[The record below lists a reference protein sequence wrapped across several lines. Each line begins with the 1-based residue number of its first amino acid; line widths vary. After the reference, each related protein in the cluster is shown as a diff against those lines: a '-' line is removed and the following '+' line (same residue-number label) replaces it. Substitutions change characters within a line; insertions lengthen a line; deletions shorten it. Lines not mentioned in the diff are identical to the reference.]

1 MKKFKN
7 NFAYGAAALLFGA
20 MTFSA
25 CSSSDD
31 VENDPNPTFDGKAV
45 KTQFAI
51 SIPAGGQQTRVA
63 GGTVQSGG
71 ATDFRGLSNIRLI
84 PFSATVG
91 TAFENDAILLADIGK
106 TGDLNNNAKFYS
118 DVAVPIGTTRF
129 LFYAEATPFSADKDN
144 GALEAANDDLT
155 TGLLEGKNIDDF
167 KFKHKQINSTANT
180 NIQGYLVGILD
191 AVVGSFNGLT
201 DPNDVAALDNLKKTK
216 VGSSSAIKAVMKDI
230 YNTVSTGATA
240 VKTEIEK
247 YFVPSSDFAYKT
259 DATGYVTNADNY
271 PGYLGIPEGAAQVK
285 YNNDNNSFAYE
296 ITGAEQQFGTYV
308 FPASL
313 YYWVN
318 SEIGAGNATHSKDWT
333 GSTTADWNT
342 FVTSSTNYPDNS
354 VSSTTQSIV
363 LKSPVQYAVSQLVYN
378 VKFGEGP
385 ILDKASHPVDVLN
398 GSGNA
403 NFKLKGILIG
413 GQKAVD
419 YKFVQLS
426 GETERTIYDA
436 SIGGTL
442 QDVTT
447 ATDGNNY
454 YSLTL
459 QTEKRAE
466 NANEGNQKIV
476 SIALEMV
483 NNSGAAFTGK
493 DNEII
498 PDGGTFYLRGELRT
512 KSGDPNEYVFEQD
525 HKTVAN
531 ITISSLASAEYTIPD
546 LRKTELELGL
556 YVDLKW
562 QEGLTY
568 DVVIE

>member
-7 NFAYGAAALLFGA
+7 KNLAYRAAVLLVGVI
-20 MTFSA
+20 TFSA
-25 CSSSDD
+25 CSSDEE
-31 VENDPNPTFDGKAV
+31 VVNVNPSFDGKSV

-51 SIPAGGQQTRVA
+51 SIPAGGQSKTRVSQDVA
-63 GGTVQSGG
+63 QGQDNPV
-71 ATDFRGLSNIRLI
+71 FRGMSNIRLI
-84 PFSATVG
+84 PFSTTNGV
-91 TAFENDAILLADIGK
+91 TFENDAIILTDIAN
-106 TGDLNNNAKFYS
+106 TNDLERNAKFYS
-118 DVAVPIGTTRF
+118 DVAVPIGTNRF
-129 LFYAEATPFSADKDN
+129 WFYAEATRGSGAEDKDN
-144 GALEAANDDLT
+144 GALDVNSGLT
-155 TGLLEGKNIDDF
+155 TGLLNGKNISDF
-167 KFKHKQINSTANT
+167 KFQHRQINATPTTGIEN
-180 NIQGYLVGILD
+180 YLVGILNE
-191 AVVGSFNGLT
+191 VVASFGT
-201 DPNDVAALDNLKKTK
+201 PTIPGDVAAFESLKKTN

-230 YNTVSTGATA
+230 YNAVSINDVKNKIEEYFDSGAD
-240 VKTEIEK
+240 
-247 YFVPSSDFAYKT
+247 DFAYKT
-259 DATGYVTNADNY
+259 SATGYVTNADNY
-271 PGYLGIPEGAAQVK
+271 PDCLGIPEGAAQVK
-285 YNNDNNSFAYE
+285 YNNNSFAYE

-318 SEIGAGNATHSKDWT
+318 SEIGAGNATHSDDWT
-333 GSTTADWNT
+333 GSTTSDWNT
-342 FVTSSTNYPDNS
+342 FVTSNTNYPEHS

-363 LKSPVQYAVSQLVYN
+363 LKNPVQYAVSQLVYN
-378 VKFGEGP
+378 VHFNAEQV
-385 ILDKASHPVDVLN
+385 LDKASHPINVMA
-398 GSGNA
+398 GGNA

-419 YKFVQLS
+419 YKFEQLS
-426 GETERTIYDA
+426 DETERTIYDA

-466 NANEGNQKIV
+466 NANEDNQKIV

-512 KSGDPNEYVFEQD
+512 KLYDSNEYVFEQD

-556 YVDLKW
+556 YVDLEW
-562 QEGLTY
+562 REGLTY

>member
-7 NFAYGAAALLFGA
+7 KNLAYRAAVLLVGVI
-20 MTFSA
+20 TFSA
-25 CSSSDD
+25 CSSDEE
-31 VENDPNPTFDGKAV
+31 VVNVNPSFDGKSV

-51 SIPAGGQQTRVA
+51 SIPAGGQSKTRVSQNVA
-63 GGTVQSGG
+63 QGQ
-71 ATDFRGLSNIRLI
+71 DNPEFRGMSNIRLI
-84 PFSATVG
+84 PFSATNG
-91 TAFENDAILLADIGK
+91 ATFENDAIILTDIAN
-106 TGDLNNNAKFYS
+106 TNDLERNAKFYS
-118 DVAVPIGTTRF
+118 DVAVPIGTNLF
-129 LFYAEATPFSADKDN
+129 WFYAEATRGSGAEDKDN
-144 GALEAANDDLT
+144 GALDVNSGLT

-167 KFKHKQINSTANT
+167 KFKHKQINATTSTDIEN
-180 NIQGYLVGILD
+180 YLVGILNE
-191 AVVGSFNGLT
+191 VVASFGT
-201 DPNDVAALDNLKKTK
+201 PTIQGDVAAFESLKKTN

-230 YNTVSTGATA
+230 YNAVSINDVKNKIEEYFDSGAD
-240 VKTEIEK
+240 
-247 YFVPSSDFAYKT
+247 DFAYKT
-259 DATGYVTNADNY
+259 SATGYVTNADNY
-271 PGYLGIPEGAAQVK
+271 PGCLGIPEGAAQVK

-318 SEIGAGNATHSKDWT
+318 SEIGAGNATHFDDWT
-333 GSTTADWNT
+333 SSTTADWNT
-342 FVTSSTNYPDNS
+342 FVISSTNYPDNS
-354 VSSTTQSIV
+354 VSSKTQSIV
-363 LKSPVQYAVSQLVYN
+363 LKRPVQYAVSQLVYN
-378 VKFGEGP
+378 VRFNADQV
-385 ILDKASHPVDVLN
+385 LDKASHPINVVT
-398 GSGNA
+398 GGNA

-419 YKFVQLS
+419 YKFEQLS

-447 ATDGNNY
+447 ATGGKNY

-466 NANEGNQKIV
+466 NADGDNQKIV

-512 KSGDPNEYVFEQD
+512 KFGEPNEYVFEQD

-556 YVDLKW
+556 YVDLEW

>member
-1 MKKFKN
+1 MKKFTN
-7 NFAYGAAALLFGA
+7 MNFAYGGVVLLAGA

-25 CSSSDD
+25 CSSDEE
-31 VENDPNPTFDGKAV
+31 VVNVNPSFDGKSV

-51 SIPAGGQQTRVA
+51 SIPAGGQSKTRVSQDVA
-63 GGTVQSGG
+63 QGQDNPV
-71 ATDFRGLSNIRLI
+71 FRGMSNIRLI
-84 PFSATVG
+84 PFSTTSG
-91 TAFENDAILLADIGK
+91 TTFENDAIILTDIAN
-106 TGDLNNNAKFYS
+106 TNDLENNAKFYS
-118 DVAVPIGTTRF
+118 DVAVPIGTNHF
-129 LFYAEATPFSADKDN
+129 WFYAEATRGLGAEDKDN
-144 GALEAANDDLT
+144 GALDVNSDLT
-155 TGLLEGKNIDDF
+155 TGLLNGKNISDF
-167 KFKHKQINSTANT
+167 KFQHRQINATPTTGIES
-180 NIQGYLVGILD
+180 YLAGILN
-191 AVVGSFNGLT
+191 AVVTSFGTPSNPG
-201 DPNDVAALDNLKKTK
+201 DVAAFDNLKKTN

-230 YNTVSTGATA
+230 YNAVSIDA
-240 VKTEIEK
+240 VKNKIAE
-247 YFVPSSDFAYKT
+247 YFDSGSNDFAYKT
-259 DATGYVTNADNY
+259 SATGYVTNADNY
-271 PGYLGIPEGAAQVK
+271 PGCLGIPEGAAQVK
-285 YNNDNNSFAYE
+285 YDNGNFAYVA
-296 ITGAEQQFGTYV
+296 TSAEQQFGTYV

-318 SEIGAGNATHSKDWT
+318 SAIGAGDATHSNDWA

-354 VSSTTQSIV
+354 VSSKTQSIV

-378 VKFGEGP
+378 VHFNAEQV
-385 ILDKASHPVDVLN
+385 LDKASHPINVMA
-398 GSGNA
+398 GGNA

-419 YKFVQLS
+419 YKFEQLS

-447 ATDGNNY
+447 ATGGNNY

-466 NANEGNQKIV
+466 NADGDNQKIV

-512 KSGDPNEYVFEQD
+512 KLNDSNEYVFEQD

-556 YVDLKW
+556 YVDLEW

>member
-7 NFAYGAAALLFGA
+7 KNLAYRAAVLLVGVI
-20 MTFSA
+20 TFSA
-25 CSSSDD
+25 CSSDEE
-31 VENDPNPTFDGKAV
+31 VVNVNPSFDGKSV

-51 SIPAGGQQTRVA
+51 SIPAGGQSKTRVSQDVA
-63 GGTVQSGG
+63 QGQDNPV
-71 ATDFRGLSNIRLI
+71 FRGMSNIRLI
-84 PFSATVG
+84 PFSTTNGV
-91 TAFENDAILLADIGK
+91 TFENDAIILTDIAN
-106 TGDLNNNAKFYS
+106 TNDLERNAKFYS
-118 DVAVPIGTTRF
+118 DVAVPIGTNRF
-129 LFYAEATPFSADKDN
+129 WFYAEATRGSGAEDKDN
-144 GALEAANDDLT
+144 GALDVNSGLT
-155 TGLLEGKNIDDF
+155 TGLLNGKNISDF
-167 KFKHKQINSTANT
+167 KFQHRQINATPTTGIEN
-180 NIQGYLVGILD
+180 YLVGILNE
-191 AVVGSFNGLT
+191 VVASFGT
-201 DPNDVAALDNLKKTK
+201 PTIPGDVAAFESLKKTN

-230 YNTVSTGATA
+230 YNAVSINDVKNKIEEYFDSGAD
-240 VKTEIEK
+240 
-247 YFVPSSDFAYKT
+247 DFAYKT
-259 DATGYVTNADNY
+259 SATGYVTNADNY
-271 PGYLGIPEGAAQVK
+271 PDCLGIPEGAAQVK
-285 YNNDNNSFAYE
+285 YNNNSFAYE

-318 SEIGAGNATHSKDWT
+318 SEIGAGNATHSDDWT
-333 GSTTADWNT
+333 GSTTSDWNT
-342 FVTSSTNYPDNS
+342 FVTSNTNYPEHS

-363 LKSPVQYAVSQLVYN
+363 LKNPVQYAVSQLVYN
-378 VKFGEGP
+378 VHFNAEQV
-385 ILDKASHPVDVLN
+385 LDKASHPINVMA
-398 GSGNA
+398 GGNA

-419 YKFVQLS
+419 YKFEQLS
-426 GETERTIYDA
+426 DETERTIYDA

-466 NANEGNQKIV
+466 NANEDNQKIV

-512 KSGDPNEYVFEQD
+512 KLGDPNEYVFEKD

-556 YVDLKW
+556 YVDLEW

>member
-7 NFAYGAAALLFGA
+7 KNLAYRAAMLLVGVI
-20 MTFSA
+20 TFSA
-25 CSSSDD
+25 CSSDEE
-31 VENDPNPTFDGKAV
+31 VVNVNPSFDGKSV

-51 SIPAGGQQTRVA
+51 SIPAGGQSKTRVSQDVA
-63 GGTVQSGG
+63 QGQDNPV
-71 ATDFRGLSNIRLI
+71 FRGMSNIRLI
-84 PFSATVG
+84 PFSTTNGV
-91 TAFENDAILLADIGK
+91 TFENDAIILTDIAN
-106 TGDLNNNAKFYS
+106 TNDLERNAKFYS
-118 DVAVPIGTTRF
+118 DVAVPIGTNRF
-129 LFYAEATPFSADKDN
+129 WFYAEATRGSGAEDKDN
-144 GALEAANDDLT
+144 GALDVNSGLT
-155 TGLLEGKNIDDF
+155 TGLLNGKNISDF
-167 KFKHKQINSTANT
+167 KFQHRQINATPTAGIEN
-180 NIQGYLVGILD
+180 YLVGILNE
-191 AVVGSFNGLT
+191 VVTSFGTPSNPG
-201 DPNDVAALDNLKKTK
+201 DVAAFESLKKTN

-230 YNTVSTGATA
+230 YNAVSIDA
-240 VKTEIEK
+240 VKNKIAE
-247 YFVPSSDFAYKT
+247 YFDSGSDFAYKT
-259 DATGYVTNADNY
+259 SATGYVTNADNY
-271 PGYLGIPEGAAQVK
+271 PGCLGIPEGAAQVK
-285 YNNDNNSFAYE
+285 YDNGNFAYVA
-296 ITGAEQQFGTYV
+296 TSAEQQFGTYV

-318 SEIGAGNATHSKDWT
+318 SEIGAGNATHSDDWT
-333 GSTTADWNT
+333 GSTTSDWNT
-342 FVTSSTNYPDNS
+342 FVTSNTNYPEHS

-363 LKSPVQYAVSQLVYN
+363 LKNPVQYAVSQLVYN
-378 VKFGEGP
+378 VHFNAEQV
-385 ILDKASHPVDVLN
+385 LDKASHPINVVT
-398 GSGNA
+398 GGNA

-419 YKFVQLS
+419 YKFEQLS

-436 SIGGTL
+436 SIDGTL

-447 ATDGNNY
+447 ATDGKNY

-466 NANEGNQKIV
+466 NANEDNQKIV

-512 KSGDPNEYVFEQD
+512 KLGDPNEYVFEQD

-556 YVDLKW
+556 YVDLEW

>member
-7 NFAYGAAALLFGA
+7 KNLAYRAAVLLVGVIA
-20 MTFSA
+20 FSA
-25 CSSSDD
+25 CSSDEE
-31 VENDPNPTFDGKAV
+31 VVNVNPSFDGKSV

-51 SIPAGGQQTRVA
+51 SIPAGGQSKTRVSQDVA
-63 GGTVQSGG
+63 QGQVTPV
-71 ATDFRGLSNIRLI
+71 FRGMSNIRLI
-84 PFSATVG
+84 PFSTTNGAT
-91 TAFENDAILLADIGK
+91 FENDAIILTDIAK
-106 TGDLNNNAKFYS
+106 ANDLEKNAKFYS
-118 DVAVPIGTTRF
+118 DVTVPIGTNRF
-129 LFYAEATPFSADKDN
+129 GFYAEATRGLGAEDKDK
-144 GALEAANDDLT
+144 GALDVNSDLT
-155 TGLLEGKNIDDF
+155 TGLLNGKNISDF
-167 KFKHKQINSTANT
+167 KFQHRQINATPTTGIEN
-180 NIQGYLVGILD
+180 YLVGILN
-191 AVVGSFNGLT
+191 AVVTSFGTPSNPG
-201 DPNDVAALDNLKKTK
+201 DVAAFDNLKKTN

-230 YNTVSTGATA
+230 YNAVSIGA
-240 VKTEIEK
+240 VKNRIAE
-247 YFVPSSDFAYKT
+247 YFDSGSNDFAYKT
-259 DATGYVTNADNY
+259 NATGYVTNADNY
-271 PGYLGIPEGAAQVK
+271 PGCLGIPEGAAQVK
-285 YNNDNNSFAYE
+285 YDNGNFAYVA
-296 ITGAEQQFGTYV
+296 TSAEQQFGTYV

-318 SEIGAGNATHSKDWT
+318 SAIGAGNATHSDDWS
-333 GSTTADWNT
+333 GSTTSDWNT
-342 FVTSSTNYPDNS
+342 FVTSSTNYPDHS
-354 VSSTTQSIV
+354 VSSKTQSIV

-378 VKFGEGP
+378 VHFNADQV
-385 ILDKASHPVDVLN
+385 LDKASHPINVVT
-398 GSGNA
+398 GGNA

-419 YKFVQLS
+419 YKFEQLS
-426 GETERTIYDA
+426 GETERTIYDV

-447 ATDGNNY
+447 ATGGNNY

-466 NANEGNQKIV
+466 NADGDNQKIV

-512 KSGDPNEYVFEQD
+512 KLGDPNEYVFEQD

-556 YVDLKW
+556 YVDLEW